1 MKNIFML
8 LIMFLYPLSFANSQV
23 KGFGAGIITGEPS
36 GISVK
41 GWLSSRTAIDGAIGW
56 SFASQS
62 SMHIHAD
69 YLWHTKSLISSSSG
83 ELPFYYGIGG
93 RLKLEN
99 SSDNSSSGT
108 RLGVRVPAGLSYE
121 FNNAP
126 VDIFL
131 EVVPVLNL
139 TPETTFTIN
148 SGLGARFYFN

>member
-1 MKNIFML
+1 MKNILIL
-8 LIMFLYPLSFANSQV
+8 LIILLFPLSFANSQV
-23 KGFGAGIITGEPS
+23 KGFGAGIIIGEPT

-41 GWLSSRTAIDGAIGW
+41 GWLSHNTAIDGAIAW

-93 RLKLEN
+93 RLKFGN
-99 SSDNSSSGT
+99 NSDNSSSGT
-108 RLGVRVPAGLSYE
+108 RLGVRVPVGLSYK
-121 FNNAP
+121 FNHEP

-131 EVVPVLNL
+131 EVVPILDL
-139 TPETTFTIN
+139 SSEISFTIN